1 MKPKRWRED
10 AFKAEFCRLL
20 AKRMGWSLAECEAVY
35 GESGH
40 RFGEQPADA
49 VEAYVKASA
58 GDMDKD
64 DEID

>member
-10 AFKAEFCRLL
+10 EFKAEFCRLL
-20 AKRMGWSLAECEAVY
+20 AARMDWSLAECEAVY
-35 GESGH
+35 GDPGH

-49 VEAYVKASA
+49 VEAYVRASA

-64 DEID
+64 DAIH